1 MVGIISVVPSMVSCL
16 VASLSTGNLLEMP
29 VEAPL
34 ADSGQLTQ
42 ELAMGLHDLYWSKP
56 IA

>member
-1 MVGIISVVPSMVSCL
+1 MVGIISLVPSTVPCL

-34 ADSGQLTQ
+34 TDSGLLTQ
-42 ELAMGLHDLYWSKP
+42 KLAMGLHNLYWSKS
-56 IA
+56 IT